1 MKTRY
6 TDSRGISETV
16 SVILVIALVL
26 VLAIVMYALI
36 VGSVDPKYMKK
47 SAYVAG
53 TVNAVDIQRTSGIS
67 DHVLSFLPQS
77 GDPFY
82 FTGQQTAGTSGT
94 RATIKVLSPD
104 GKTLYPRTSSLKGNP
119 YGQQLYIYPNNSG
132 SSTMCDYDISDKIPP
147 ANLRPMPA
155 GRWTVQLID
164 EELHVIADSYDT
176 TMRYGA
182 TSLPTAGGF
191 VSGMFRSDCTPY
203 TQTGHGILR
212 NYTNGPGNMTYTHFD
227 GATNYLSIA
236 NDPGL
241 SMTGDMA
248 ISVWMRP
255 DTTGAPSTSSWHTVI
270 GKGQITNGQENDNYQ
285 LVTIGNDLYFEW
297 GDTSTGKHYHVSTT
311 GLNPLQNNQWG
322 YVTVDVKGGTAGGVT
337 IYNNGNPVAVQ
348 YYNNNNP
355 YPYEGTPMAT
365 PPVVNLQANNLPV
378 NIGVQADPNNPFY
391 YKGDIGAYSLYNR
404 ALTPAEIALNY
415 AGYRA

>member
-1 MKTRY
+1 MNNRY
-6 TDSRGISETV
+6 TNSRGISETV
-16 SVILVIALVL
+16 SVILVIALIL
-26 VLAIVMYALI
+26 VLAIVIYALI
-36 VGSVDPKYMKK
+36 FGSVDPRYMKK

-53 TVNAVDIQRTSGIS
+53 TATEVDIPRISGVS

-94 RATIKVLSPD
+94 RATIKLLSPD
-104 GKTLYPRTSSLKGNP
+104 GKIIYPGTSSLSGNP
-119 YGQQLYIYPNNSG
+119 YGKQLYIYPNTSG
-132 SSTMCDYDISDKIPP
+132 TSTMCNYDVSDKAPP
-147 ANLRPMPA
+147 ANLRPMPT

-164 EELHVIADSYDT
+164 EEIHVVADSYDT
-176 TMRYGA
+176 ILRYGT

-191 VSGMFRSDCTPY
+191 VYGMLRSDCTAY
-203 TQTGHGILR
+203 SQTIHGTLP
-212 NYTNGPGNMTYTHFD
+212 NYTNGPGGMAYTHFD
-227 GATNYLSIA
+227 GASSMIIP

-248 ISVWMRP
+248 ISLWMRP
-255 DTTGAPSTSSWHTVI
+255 DTTGSTPANWHTVI
-270 GKGQITNGQENDNYQ
+270 GKGQIVGGQENDNYQ

-297 GDTSTGKHYHVSTT
+297 GDTSTGQHYHVSTT

-322 YVTVDVKGGTAGGVT
+322 YVTVDVKGGPGGGVT
-337 IYNNGNPVAVQ
+337 IYNNGNPVPVQ

-355 YPYEGTPMAT
+355 SPYEGTPMTTRPA
-365 PPVVNLQANNLPV
+365 VNLQANNLPV
-378 NIGVQADPNNPFY
+378 NVGVQADPSNPFY
-391 YKGDIGAYSLYNR
+391 YKGDIGAISLYNR
-404 ALTPAEIALNY
+404 ALTPAEIAQNY